1 MPDSISSR
9 IFRTFFL
16 GGILTP
22 GVSRSIFGPCSN
34 RFRTVS
40 TIFGRF
46 RPFSDHVRTVLGR
59 FPTVSDS
66 FGQFRTVFGRFWT
79 VSNRFRTVL
88 DSFGSFSNR
97 FGPFSNVFRLFSD
110 DSVLNLKFQ
119 ISIGQGWGPPSR
131 PVRRAVPAPA
141 LAN

>member
-1 MPDSISSR
+1 MEILDTNLAWYFSISDR
-9 IFRTFFL
+9 FEPFRT
-16 GGILTP
+16 
-22 GVSRSIFGPCSN
+22 VFGPFRTVSD

-40 TIFGRF
+40 DG
-46 RPFSDHVRTVLGR
+46 
-59 FPTVSDS
+59 
-66 FGQFRTVFGRFWT
+66 
-79 VSNRFRTVL
+79 
-88 DSFGSFSNR
+88 FGSFSDR
-97 FGPFSNVFRLFSD
+97 FGPFSDVFRPFSD